1 MRILR
6 LVQEGKVTPEEG
18 AKLLESLGSGAEE
31 RTPGGNKWV
40 RIQIADHRGDQVNLR
55 LPIHLLRL
63 VSRFVPEGA
72 INIGGRPLPYD
83 ELVRMVEA
91 GEGEIVHI
99 ADHRGDQVVIRVE

>member
-1 MRILR
+1 MLR
-6 LVQEGKVTPEEG
+6 MVEAGKVSAEEG

-72 INIGGRPLPYD
+72 INIGGHKLSPD
-83 ELVRMVEA
+83 ELINLVET